1 MKAILFKEL
10 KSYFKTMF
18 GWIYLAAFT
27 FFASLYFII
36 NHISYGSPYI
46 SESLSAMVIVV
57 IFILPLLTMRILAE
71 EKKQKTDQFLITAPI
86 SLVKVIIGK
95 FLALCAIMLASTIIM
110 AMGVGVI
117 CIYGS
122 VPVGET
128 IISLVGFF
136 LFGCECIAIGMFL
149 SSITEHQF
157 LAAIFTYAV
166 YIFTLLVPQFCK
178 YVFGA
183 DKIVSKVLAVTDI
196 YEPFNGLMTGI
207 VDLNDILYI
216 FSVIAIF
223 IILSYKVFARNS
235 VQLSAMGKNRFF
247 ISSILPFVI
256 IAGIVGLNIGCSY
269 IPTKYTEYDFTRNK
283 WFSITDE
290 TKDVLQNLDQ
300 DVTIYAMA
308 SKDDVDETVKH
319 YLDSYDSES
328 KHVKIEYRSA
338 TEYPDFYTK
347 YMESRPY
354 SSTLIVCVGEEYT
367 VIDYNKMFEYTYNGS
382 EYSVSGVD
390 VEGQV
395 TAAITSMLA
404 GDSKPHIYL
413 VKGHDEMSLPT
424 YTADMFKK
432 ANFGFSEI
440 YLYQEGI
447 PENCDMLI
455 VNGPSSDFTVDEV
468 KTLKDYI
475 NNGGKAIITAPADIT
490 NADGSSSCPNYN
502 AFLEEYGL
510 SLTDGYIVED
520 DYKYLYSMQEPTC
533 IVLKPADSSPFTL
546 SGDKKC
552 VIWQSKG
559 IIYDE
564 ENLPEGV
571 SVSDM
576 FVTSNSSYSKKIGEK
591 IAKASGD
598 PEGPFSVGVYV
609 LKRTENGAGGFAYIG
624 TPAFLYA
631 DADNLVSHANSDMTI
646 AICKR
651 LIDKEI
657 ASTIPSKAFTYEF
670 IHVSPAMTIF
680 YVVIC
685 MLVLPLS
692 LLVAGVVIMIIRRRK

>member
-1 MKAILFKEL
+1 MKAIFLKEI

-18 GWIYLAAFT
+18 GWIYLAAYT

-46 SESLSAMVIVV
+46 SESLQAMVIVV

-86 SLVKVIIGK
+86 SLVKVIFGK
-95 FLALCAIMLASTIIM
+95 FFALCAIMLASTIIISG
-110 AMGVGVI
+110 GVGVI

-128 IISLVGFF
+128 IISLIGFF

-166 YIFTLLVPQFCK
+166 YIFTLLGPGFCQ

-183 DKIVSKVLAVTDI
+183 DKIISKIFSAADI
-196 YEPFNGLMTGI
+196 YKPFNGLMTGI
-207 VDLNDILYI
+207 VDLNDLLYI

-223 IILSYKVFARNS
+223 LILSYKVFARNS

-256 IAGIVGLNIGCSY
+256 IAGIVGLNIGCTY

-283 WFSITDE
+283 WFSITDD
-290 TKDVLQNLDQ
+290 TKELLNGLDQ
-300 DVTIYAMA
+300 DVTIYVIA
-308 SKDDVDETVKH
+308 SKDTVDDTIKH

-328 KHVKIEYRSA
+328 KHVKIEYRPT
-338 TEYPDFYTK
+338 TEYPDFYTQ
-347 YMESRPY
+347 YMDSRPY
-354 SSTLIVCVGEEYT
+354 SSTLIVTLGEEFT
-367 VIDYNKMFEYTYNGS
+367 VIDYNKMFDYTFNGS
-382 EYSVSGVD
+382 EYSITGVD
-390 VEGQV
+390 VEGQI
-395 TAAITSMLA
+395 TSAISSMLA
-404 GDSKPHIYL
+404 GDNKPHIYL
-413 VKGHDEMSLPT
+413 VKGHDELTLPT

-432 ANFGFSEI
+432 ANFGFTEV
-440 YLYQEGI
+440 YLYQEGV

-455 VNGPSSDFTVDEV
+455 VNAPQSDFSEDEI
-468 KTLKDYI
+468 KAIKDYI
-475 NNGGKAIITAPADIT
+475 NNGGKVLLTASASPDAS
-490 NADGSSSCPNYN
+490 GCPNYDS
-502 AFLEEYGL
+502 FIEEYGV
-510 SLTDGYIVED
+510 SLTEGYIIEA
-520 DYKYLYSMQEPTC
+520 DYKNMYSMQEPTA
-533 IVLKPADSSPFTL
+533 IVLSTADSSPFTL

-552 VIWQSKG
+552 IIDVSKG
-559 IIYDE
+559 FEYDE

-571 SVSDM
+571 SVSDI
-576 FVTSNSSYSKKIGEK
+576 FVTSNDSYEKKVGNK
-591 IAKASGD
+591 IQKTD
-598 PEGPFSVGVYV
+598 EDKEGPFSIGVYI
-609 LKRTENGAGGFAYIG
+609 LKRNDNTAGGIAYIG
-624 TPAFLYA
+624 SPLF
-631 DADNLVSHANSDMTI
+631 LVSEYDNAVSHGNSDLVV

-651 LIDKEI
+651 LIDKET
-657 ASTIPSKAFTYEF
+657 ASTIPAKSFTYEF

-685 MLVLPLS
+685 CLVIPAS
-692 LLVAGVVIMIIRRRK
+692 LLIAGIVIMIIRRRK

>member
-1 MKAILFKEL
+1 MKAIFLKEI
-10 KSYFKTMF
+10 KSYYKTMF

-46 SESLSAMVIVV
+46 SESLRAMVIVV

-86 SLVKVIIGK
+86 SLVKVIMGK
-95 FLALCAIMLASTIIM
+95 FFALCTIMLVSTLIV

-117 CIYGS
+117 CIYGP

-136 LFGCECIAIGMFL
+136 LFGCDCIAIGMFL

-166 YIFTLLVPQFCK
+166 YIFTLLVPSFCK
-178 YVFGA
+178 YVFGPDKVISKILGAA
-183 DKIVSKVLAVTDI
+183 DIFK
-196 YEPFNGLMTGI
+196 PFDGLMTGI
-207 VDLNDILYI
+207 VDLNDLLYI

-223 IILSYKVFARNS
+223 LILSYKVFARNS

-256 IAGIVGLNIGCSY
+256 IAGIVGLNIGCTY
-269 IPTKYTEYDFTRNK
+269 IPTKYTEFDFTRNSF
-283 WFSITDE
+283 FSITDE
-290 TKDVLQNLDQ
+290 TKEILKNLDQ
-300 DVTIYAMA
+300 DVTIYVLA

-328 KHVKIEYRSA
+328 KHIKIEYRS
-338 TEYPDFYTK
+338 TTQYPDFYTK
-347 YMESRPY
+347 YMDSRPY
-354 SSTLIVCVGEEYT
+354 SSSLIVCLGEEFT
-367 VIDYNKMFEYTYNGS
+367 VIDYNKMFDYTFNGS
-382 EYSVSGVD
+382 EYSVTGVD

-395 TAAITSMLA
+395 TAAISSMLA
-404 GDSKPHIYL
+404 GDNKPHIYL
-413 VKGHDEMSLPT
+413 VKGHDELALPT

-432 ANFGFSEI
+432 ANFAFTEV

-447 PENCDMLI
+447 PDNCDMLI
-455 VNGPSSDFTVDEV
+455 VNGPTSDFSEDEIKV
-468 KTLKDYI
+468 LKDYI
-475 NNGGKAIITAPADIT
+475 NNGGKAILTACV
-490 NADGSSSCPNYN
+490 GSTPCPNYDS
-502 AFLEEYGL
+502 FIEEYGV
-510 SLTDGYIVED
+510 SITEGYVIEN
-520 DYKYLYSMQEPTC
+520 DYKNLYMMQDPTS
-533 IVLKPADSSPFTL
+533 IVLSPADSSPFML
-546 SGDKKC
+546 SSDKKC
-552 VIWQSKG
+552 LIWQAKG
-559 IIYDE
+559 FEYDGD
-564 ENLPEGV
+564 NLPEGI
-571 SVSDM
+571 SVSDI
-576 FVTSNSSYSKKIGEK
+576 FLTSKESYTKNIGENIK
-591 IAKASGD
+591 KTADD
-598 PEGPFSVGVYV
+598 PEGPFAIGVYI
-609 LKRTENGAGGFAYIG
+609 LKKTENGAGGIAYIG
-624 TPAFLYA
+624 SPYFLYA
-631 DADNLVSHANSDMTI
+631 DMDNAVSHGNSDLVV

-651 LIDKEI
+651 LIDKET
-657 ASTIPSKAFTYEF
+657 ASSIPAKSFTYEF

-692 LLVAGVVIMIIRRRK
+692 LLVAGIVIMIIRRRK